1 MSVFQLNRQHV
12 PLQRAAAARCLDAAE
27 QNAGG
32 VADSQPDER
41 LVRRVQTTTAMKQ
54 KKDDPEIQYQYRPHG
69 DQRCGVCS
77 MFRPPNQCSAVA
89 GPIVSHGWCKIF
101 QAQKKP

>member
-1 MSVFQLNRQHV
+1 
-12 PLQRAAAARCLDAAE
+12 
-27 QNAGG
+27 
-32 VADSQPDER
+32 
-41 LVRRVQTTTAMKQ
+41 MKQ